1 MPMEFLARDI
11 TVTLAAADLTGD
23 GGGVAG
29 LKISGQSIVDAY
41 SLAGASAAKA
51 RGRGGDVM
59 AIEFTS
65 LKIFS
70 SSLALDQF
78 QLSHFSTL
86 VKSGELVMTD
96 ANDVEYTATTAAV
109 QSVSFGDPE
118 GLWLPVTYSIVSS
131 PLLVTPAP

>member
-11 TVTLAAADLTGD
+11 TVTLAAADITGD

-51 RGRGGDVM
+51 RGRGGDIM
-59 AIEFTS
+59 SIEFTA

-70 SSLALDQF
+70 SNLALDQF
-78 QLSHFSTL
+78 QLSHFSTM
-86 VKSGELVMTD
+86 VKSGSLVMTD
-96 ANDVEYTATTAAV
+96 ANDVTHTASTAAV
-109 QSVSFGDPE
+109 QSVSFGDPS
-118 GLWLPVTYSIVSS
+118 GLWLPVTYSIISS
-131 PLLVTPAP
+131 PLVTGT